1 MRWNQRTRRHLL
13 ILISMF
19 CLVAAAAML
28 YGQRDLG
35 RMNHLGTPAVA
46 MLLGMMLLPGAT
58 FAARRVE
65 RRLRRSR
72 LDGMMG

>member
-1 MRWNQRTRRHLL
+1 ML
-13 ILISMF
+13 
-19 CLVAAAAML
+19 CLAAAAAML

-35 RMNHLGTPAVA
+35 PMNRLGTPAVA

-65 RRLRRSR
+65 RRLSRSR

>member
-1 MRWNQRTRRHLL
+1 MRWNHRIRRNLL
-13 ILISMF
+13 VVISML
-19 CLVAAAAML
+19 CLAAAAAML

-35 RMNHLGTPAVA
+35 RADRLGTPTVA

-65 RRLRRSR
+65 RRLRRER
-72 LDGMMG
+72 IERMMG